1 MSRILGVDPGR
12 KRVGLAL
19 SDDAAGTVALPFG
32 VFERTGN
39 DEKTADE
46 LAAHLERT
54 LEEGNEISDVVMGLP
69 LRLDGRESMASK
81 RVRRFGTEL
90 SAKMKIEV
98 HYWDERMTTLAAEG
112 ALRSMGVSA
121 RKQRHVVDATAATIL
136 LQSFLDAQTN
146 G

>member
-19 SDDAAGTVALPFG
+19 SDDAAGTVALPLG

-39 DEKTADE
+39 DEKTAVD
-46 LAAHLERT
+46 LTAHLERT
-54 LEEGNEISDVVMGLP
+54 LEEGNVVVDIVMGLP
-69 LRLDGRESMASK
+69 LRLDGRESTASK
-81 RVRRFGTEL
+81 RVRRFGTAL
-90 SAKMKIEV
+90 SAKMGVEV
-98 HYWDERMTTLAAEG
+98 HYWDERMSTLAAEG
-112 ALRSMGVSA
+112 ALRSMGMSS

-136 LQSFLDAQTN
+136 LQSFLDARAN